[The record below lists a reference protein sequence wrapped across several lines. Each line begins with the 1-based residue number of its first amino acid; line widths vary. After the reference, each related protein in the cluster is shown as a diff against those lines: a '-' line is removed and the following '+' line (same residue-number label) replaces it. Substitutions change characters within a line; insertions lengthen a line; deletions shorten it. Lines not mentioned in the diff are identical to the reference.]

1 MRHPK
6 SILQD
11 LTDIWVKLQQ
21 LENRIHLIEIEI
33 TEINLL
39 IEKLKENIVENNK
52 RIDIIELGDTFEGT
66 TDQKR

>member
-21 LENRIHLIEIEI
+21 LENRIYLIEIEI

>member
-1 MRHPK
+1 MKNPK

-21 LENRIHLIEIEI
+21 LENRIYLIEREI

-39 IEKLKENIVENNK
+39 IEKLKENTVENN
-52 RIDIIELGDTFEGT
+52 
-66 TDQKR
+66 

>member
-1 MRHPK
+1 MKYPK

-21 LENRIHLIEIEI
+21 LENRIYLIEIEI

-39 IEKLKENIVENNK
+39 IEKLKENTVENNK

>member
-21 LENRIHLIEIEI
+21 LENRIYLIEREI

-39 IEKLKENIVENNK
+39 IEKLKENTVENN
-52 RIDIIELGDTFEGT
+52 
-66 TDQKR
+66 